1 MVKIVMHGKVKGF
14 EGKGPLIAATD
25 ASYKARTAG
34 IAYVISDGRWGLRQW
49 AAQPR
54 LDPTG
59 PSRVLI
65 AELRAVAL
73 LVEAPAG
80 PRAAGLLV
88 DSVNA
93 IKYLRAW
100 QAGDAQRMPDGYS
113 LRPRWGHP
121 TAMPTLARLAQIM
134 AANPHLLLEHVPAH
148 TGHPLNE
155 AVDALASLA
164 RRGEPAQ
171 ETRQRAT
178 GLVEAFLPIWHA
190 QSARGASAA

>member
-100 QAGDAQRMPDGYS
+100 QAGDAQRMPDVGGTPPRCRHSPGS
-113 LRPRWGHP
+113 LRSWQP
-121 TAMPTLARLAQIM
+121 TRTCCSSTF
-134 AANPHLLLEHVPAH
+134 LLTPAIRS
-148 TGHPLNE
+148 TKPW
-155 AVDALASLA
+155 
-164 RRGEPAQ
+164 
-171 ETRQRAT
+171 TR
-178 GLVEAFLPIWHA
+178 
-190 QSARGASAA
+190 